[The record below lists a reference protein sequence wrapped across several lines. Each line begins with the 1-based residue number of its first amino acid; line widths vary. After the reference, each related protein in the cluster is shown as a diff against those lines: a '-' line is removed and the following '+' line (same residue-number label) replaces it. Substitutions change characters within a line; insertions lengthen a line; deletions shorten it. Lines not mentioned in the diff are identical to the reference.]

1 MPDVLVDI
9 LTKTYAVA
17 LPVALSYIIALLVKQ
32 NKVRKANS
40 RGTML
45 ILRRDIIDDHEK
57 YMTRGEIPTYAYE
70 NFDEMYQAYHNLGG
84 NGLATKMFEEI
95 RELHLQTKSERK

>member
-1 MPDVLVDI
+1 MSDVTIELLI
-9 LTKTYAVA
+9 KTYAVV
-17 LPVALSYIIALLVKQ
+17 LPIALSYIIALLVKQ

-70 NFDEMYQAYHNLGG
+70 NFVEMYEAYHDLGG
-84 NGLATKMFEEI
+84 NGLATKMYEEI
-95 RELHLQTKSERK
+95 QELHLKTKTERK